1 MRTSGKLSANQ
12 AGFSL
17 MELLVVITI
26 IALLASMLL
35 PAISLVRD
43 AARSTRCQSNLHQIG
58 IACYAYAADTE
69 FYPDVKL
76 NNTVLWSQLIEPYV
90 ESDNDYKA
98 SAANSKLGK
107 GVLRSCPMYRY
118 SKFYAQIS
126 TTNNVVANEQIGY
139 GMNKSC
145 FLPNPIPPPPGY
157 GNPQPVF
164 NGTPYRTATPSSIT
178 YAAQRVMIG
187 DSGEYFLDATQLSYL
202 DGSRHRGRGN
212 YAFFDGH
219 VAPLVY
225 IDLLKSLM
233 DPKTL

>member
-1 MRTSGKLSANQ
+1 
-12 AGFSL
+12 

-26 IALLASMLL
+26 IALLASLLL

-58 IACYAYAADTE
+58 LACYAYAADTE

-90 ESDNDYKA
+90 ESDNDYKT

-107 GVLRSCPMYRY
+107 GVLRSCPMYRE

-145 FLPNPIPPPPGY
+145 FLPLVAGQ

-164 NGTPYRTATPSSIT
+164 NGAPYRTATPSTIS

-187 DSGEYFLDATQLSYL
+187 DSGQYFLDATQLSYL

-212 YAFFDGH
+212 YVFFDGH

-225 IDLLKSLM
+225 TELLKSLM
-233 DPKTL
+233 NPKTL